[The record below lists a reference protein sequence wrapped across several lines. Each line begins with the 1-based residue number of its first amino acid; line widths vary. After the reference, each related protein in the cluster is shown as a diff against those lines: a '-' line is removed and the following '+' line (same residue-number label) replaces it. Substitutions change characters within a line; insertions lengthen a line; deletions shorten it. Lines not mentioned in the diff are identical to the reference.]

1 MACCWRVVGFYASTM
16 TCLCS
21 LRFEVWGSS
30 FLFWAKNM
38 HSAHGILSLATVIE
52 CIGTCSCLCACGY
65 TEDDCICNHV
75 YCIFVCIELCV
86 HVKCFV
92 CTIHIYIHVCLCEYL
107 MCNYVC
113 VCVDKSKFL
122 ERAKMTYTLKC
133 CTPKGYNHVSRGCL
147 PHGGLVVS
155 IWIGGHH
162 PPMEKTIYI
171 IHKNIK
177 TVVPLHSMQLM

>member
-1 MACCWRVVGFYASTM
+1 MQVQWHAFVLWG
-16 TCLCS
+16 
-21 LRFEVWGSS
+21 LRFEVRASYFGPKTCTLRMGYWAWLLWLSALEHVHACALVDIQRTTA
-30 FLFWAKNM
+30 FVTMYIVYLFVLN
-38 HSAHGILSLATVIE
+38 
-52 CIGTCSCLCACGY
+52 Y
-65 TEDDCICNHV
+65 
-75 YCIFVCIELCV
+75 
-86 HVKCFV
+86 V

-171 IHKNIK
+171 SYIK
-177 TVVPLHSMQLM
+177 T